1 MLCINCIKYK
11 HGTFWLW
18 RHRIFYDP
26 TKNKPRSARYAS
38 VAARSRPGII
48 AGATGGV
55 SRVWILRF
63 IRNTQKLS
71 RWSIV
76 RKKCLKF
83 SRIFS
88 RIDELII
95 SCVFSRSTVPSSLHL
110 DCAFPRS
117 RSRSLL
123 GNGLSMDIHKVWV
136 SRWVLKTTV
145 EKNQPN

>member
-1 MLCINCIKYK
+1 MEPSGREDIVFSTILRRRN
-11 HGTFWLW
+11 L
-18 RHRIFYDP
+18 
-26 TKNKPRSARYAS
+26 
-38 VAARSRPGII
+38 AARSRPGII

-63 IRNTQKLS
+63 FRNTQKLS
-71 RWSIV
+71 RWSMI

-83 SRIFS
+83 SRI
-88 RIDELII
+88 DEFI
-95 SCVFSRSTVPSSLHL
+95 SCGFSRSTVPSSLHL

-136 SRWVLKTTV
+136 GRWVLKTTV
-145 EKNQPN
+145 EKNNQTKVLDLFGVFLSMTSANLSEM